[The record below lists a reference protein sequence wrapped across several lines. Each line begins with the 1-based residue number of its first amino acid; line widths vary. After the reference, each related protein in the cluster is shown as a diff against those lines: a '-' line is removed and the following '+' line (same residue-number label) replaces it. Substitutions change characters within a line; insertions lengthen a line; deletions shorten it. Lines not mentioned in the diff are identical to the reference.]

1 MKITFYFS
9 FILFLVLSSCQEKQE
24 VTRDPREATDTLQIN
39 FQSYKKQEIVLTPSA
54 QSATEGWENYPELA
68 AQIKALDTVRVGY
81 LRANGKD
88 WISNASLA
96 QTKVK
101 DSFANTAIESRLTV
115 LFTKTNTL
123 IQEASKLEVDTA
135 SVNKEATEL
144 YNTFQNLKLQI
155 NLKHQKSIEELLEQY
170 EIEADSLSAV
180 KDAAQTS
187 RDSLLR
193 ANNVPV
199 QN

>member
-1 MKITFYFS
+1 MKISFYLLL
-9 FILFLVLSSCQEKQE
+9 ILLLSLSSCKEKQE
-24 VTRDPREATDTLQIN
+24 VVADPREATDTLQIAYQPN
-39 FQSYKKQEIVLTPSA
+39 KKQEIILTPSA
-54 QSATEGWENYPELA
+54 KNATESWENYLELA
-68 AQIKALDTVRVGY
+68 AQIDALDTVRVGY
-81 LRANGKD
+81 LRVNGKD

-135 SVNKEATEL
+135 AVNKEATEL

-170 EIEADSLSAV
+170 EVEADSLSAV
-180 KDAAQTS
+180 KDSPETR